1 MPAQGFLPARTSH
14 LRLQIYRFQFYLPN
28 FLQSFCVLFIFQTKE
43 HKDIKTQMEIIGS
56 QKSQKYTE
64 EGLMGLI
71 IGSQIPQKYT
81 DKGEVKED
89 KRQYLAQPR

>member
-1 MPAQGFLPARTSH
+1 
-14 LRLQIYRFQFYLPN
+14 
-28 FLQSFCVLFIFQTKE
+28 
-43 HKDIKTQMEIIGS
+43 MEIIG
-56 QKSQKYTE
+56 SQKYTE

>member
-1 MPAQGFLPARTSH
+1 M
-14 LRLQIYRFQFYLPN
+14 
-28 FLQSFCVLFIFQTKE
+28 QSFCVLFIFQTKE
-43 HKDIKTQMEIIGS
+43 HKDIKTRMEIIG
-56 QKSQKYTE
+56 SQKYTE